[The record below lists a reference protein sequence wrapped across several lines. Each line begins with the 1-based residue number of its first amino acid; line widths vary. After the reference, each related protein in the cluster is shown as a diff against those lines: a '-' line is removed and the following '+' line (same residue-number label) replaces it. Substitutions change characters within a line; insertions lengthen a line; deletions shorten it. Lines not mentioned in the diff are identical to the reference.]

1 MSSTFGIRRPTI
13 QYSAN
18 PEGKQREERKSAPL
32 PLEISLCKGMPDLEV
47 VGSSL
52 P

>member
-1 MSSTFGIRRPTI
+1 MSSTFGIRRPTT
-13 QYSAN
+13 QHSAI

-47 VGSSL
+47 VGSPL